1 MKHMN
6 PEVIR
11 AFTPLFL
18 AAIGGAIGLAVIFAP
33 KLEPD
38 QRASGIGLAG
48 TAIAGAA
55 GLAQTTKNEGNIA
68 AAPNAHVQIDNTPQT
83 ASEKLAG

>member
-1 MKHMN
+1 MN

-11 AFTPLFL
+11 AFTPVFL
-18 AAIGGAIGLAVIFAP
+18 ATVGGAIGLAVIFAP
-33 KLEPD
+33 NLQDD

-55 GLAQTTKNEGNIA
+55 GLAQNTKNEAHISGQNAELRVGNTKEPTHENA
-68 AAPNAHVQIDNTPQT
+68 A
-83 ASEKLAG
+83 S

>member
-1 MKHMN
+1 MN

-18 AAIGGAIGLAVIFAP
+18 AAIGGAIGVVVLIQPNLTEGRWAAG
-33 KLEPD
+33 L
-38 QRASGIGLAG
+38 GLAG

-55 GLAQTTKNEGNIA
+55 GLAQTTKNE
-68 AAPNAHVQIDNTPQT
+68 AHVTGQGAELKIDNAPQA
-83 ASEKLAG
+83 ASEKAAS